1 MVHNISSF
9 VADHKR
15 THISIK
21 RGFQALIVCAHTHTN
36 QWIDVCTAEAWQ
48 LKPFQEFGKLFPYI
62 NILVNV
68 FLGVLFFLIGLV
80 SWTAIFWGQ
89 KVYAFFAVRAISCLN
104 SEWCSFI
111 IYHWKATAI
120 WSFTAEGQS
129 NASNLNQGKSHDFW
143 RGRRICLQRRF
154 SHARGNR
161 FSRPR
166 KRRCFRHCCNQ
177 SAAAFGKW
185 GQQTVLIGASYTS

>member
-1 MVHNISSF
+1 MDWRLYCWSLAIKAVSGIRETISVYQHSCQCF
-9 VADHKR
+9 
-15 THISIK
+15 SW
-21 RGFQALIVCAHTHTN
+21 GS
-36 QWIDVCTAEAWQ
+36 
-48 LKPFQEFGKLFPYI
+48 
-62 NILVNV
+62 
-68 FLGVLFFLIGLV
+68 FFLIGLV